1 MQAKAKEISELT
13 NLPLETVMQLV
24 KAKQEHDSLE
34 NVYREYGLLEF
45 LQKTFPD
52 VTFSREDDQ
61 TNQRFCMRYLF
72 CRKGPKANELERKLK
87 FVVLYDTN
95 KINLDDDLRTKL
107 WCEVIQKYTAKW
119 TNLIPAAQRLGWDVA
134 RDDNMVLINGETVEL
149 RLGTSE
155 THVQALPIEYM
166 ERSVDSVYVLLVD
179 DSVVSSNSKGNFCIS
194 KKDQETLSFYGKT
207 EKPYHVHVSMDKDH
221 INISW
226 GELMTQTTHSATPGT
241 PIDLATP
248 SKALSK
254 CEPRRFKTTPK
265 ESFKYQENKI
275 IDCFESGD
283 EGSLLKP
290 AHEFKLFTRAVQ
302 TSDFMKKFCREV
314 LIFACACINS
324 RTNGTIHFG
333 IADENQEKGSVYG
346 LLPRQIV
353 GFPVSDPV
361 QYKDMLT
368 ESVNNCFSGEDREF
382 ARRCICPLEFVGVE
396 SSSACASV
404 NYVIEVDI
412 EASFQYTHD
421 KLFSLDLTPL
431 TEMRKK
437 NVFQYFKRDGSQS
450 SLISEKQLDSFRK
463 DLNRIDARR
472 KQEETEQGKKLQ
484 NMTRQ
489 MQNLLEVDCGELDE
503 TFNRIL
509 VLSETCVDTS
519 EPTAEYLKR
528 ASVLSNIQWSFILD
542 FNFATKTELGLCQTV
557 ARNMDLEIHNVED
570 FNKDKLMRNGI
581 SPSWVFCNGL
591 GDKGL
596 AEPWRKWQISPR
608 ARGLDNL
615 IKKASNEYAE
625 NRTVILFII
634 QPEFTKLEALT
645 YGMFLRHFG
654 ENAVG
659 CYIED
664 HRTEMAWKRYV
675 VDELEYIDE
684 HKLSSRGI
692 LGLPWEEFTEEIQN
706 LTTHSESGTLKI
718 PLNGNTL
725 CTVESEHFKDKSVL
739 IMNSEEC
746 DYLGDMLHQNKE
758 RFDQERRESEIR
770 FYKGEEVTMKNLWFT
785 YNGYKQ
791 VIERDALKK
800 LRECFD
806 HFLSINPHSST
817 GVETMKLLNA
827 RGSGGTTVAL
837 QFLWTLC
844 HCGAPYMA
852 RCCAVNSIE
861 DDTSS
866 TIYNFSKF
874 RNSSN
879 LTTVVL
885 VDDVHETEFQ
895 RLVKEL
901 SEKVKGVEL
910 NNIPFILL
918 KVEPST
924 HPKEAVRDCDR
935 RGCTFLDYKLSKS
948 ELRFFNGK
956 YDEMERNHGDGFAE
970 FADGHLLA
978 FMMLMQNSE
987 ENRKCY
993 AERIVESALIGLNDN
1008 ERAVLK
1014 FLSLIC
1020 LSVPDNT
1027 YMYIASFDPIMTS
1040 VTFRREGIHFNWTK
1054 SVSVN
1059 AEMFLRFKD
1068 LGISTNTSIK
1078 KERAVAVMFREFAEA
1093 IISWAYTHEEKTI
1106 GDIALDLMNCDAFLH
1121 GSGIQQNEEFIGYLY
1136 YKIYLALQGKKK
1148 QTHGSKR
1155 EIFSRLISRILE
1167 KDNCVSKV
1175 HLDKAI
1181 DVMKLGYERL
1191 DHPVLAQQVARLS
1204 YIHGFT
1210 IKEESENYFTLAI
1223 EWVQEALSKQKKD
1236 SYFLDTAG
1244 RIRLSKLKATFPKVR
1259 GSRHGRLDRAED
1271 CATAL
1276 ELCLETIKWF
1286 QDSQRAEQTSYSI
1299 NTAGYYGE
1307 IQTMEFFLSI
1317 LSNSVVFEYNPEN
1330 LRKYLCLPNW
1340 MPGPLPWTA
1349 GQNTILKGLRER
1361 YITCLGRIEEI
1372 QSIIKTED
1380 EIDTY
1385 KLNVPFRQF
1394 FVLCDPDQPSDDL
1407 AKWTQNQ
1414 MCIQNHI
1421 GGSIFKNAFNI
1432 HHTKKRKLEDPDNP
1446 RDLIQIRQKLEDN
1459 FSLDVEET
1467 VKDEDMLLM
1476 ICIKIASYSPF
1487 RKPSLPKH
1495 LAIEELLETK
1505 DNMNALLQ
1513 KQERINGR
1521 FESYC
1526 TLFSFMLQWPHDNPD
1541 IPLDKNWRNQYDE
1554 TLKKLETISEAM
1566 RWKYKNSSTERDL
1579 GGREEFCRRQRLE
1592 RVPKNCSVT
1601 TLFYLGNGQGLD
1613 QYVHVNELSHPEDQ
1627 RGRAINWEH
1636 PNIAKRLKR
1645 LSGKRIG
1652 QNSIKVNT
1660 ADGNTIHIAVATQ
1673 WQDKY
1678 SVEDVYFYLGFTW
1691 RGPLAYYVKEVCKAG
1706 THDIEG

>member
-1 MQAKAKEISELT
+1 
-13 NLPLETVMQLV
+13 MQLV
-24 KAKQEHDSLE
+24 KAKQEHGSSE
-34 NVYREYGLLEF
+34 NVYREYSLLEF
-45 LQKTFPD
+45 LQKTYPD
-52 VTFSREDDQ
+52 ISFSTENDQ
-61 TNQRFCMRYLF
+61 RNQRFCMRYLF
-72 CRKGPKANELERKLK
+72 CRKGPRANELERKLK

-95 KINLDDDLRTKL
+95 KINLDDDLRRKL

-119 TNLIPAAQRLGWDVA
+119 TNLIPPAQKLGWDVSG
-134 RDDNMVLINGETVEL
+134 DDNTVLINGETVEL
-149 RLGTSE
+149 RLGTSQ
-155 THVQALPIEYM
+155 THVKALPIEKM
-166 ERSVDSVYVLLVD
+166 EKSADSVYVLLVD
-179 DSVVSSNSKGNFCIS
+179 DSVVSSNSKGHFCIS
-194 KKDQETLSFYGKT
+194 KKDQETLSFSGKT
-207 EKPYHVHVSMDKDH
+207 ERPYHAHVSIDKDH
-221 INISW
+221 INVSW
-226 GELMTQTTHSATPGT
+226 GELMIQTTHSTE
-241 PIDLATP
+241 P
-248 SKALSK
+248 SKALPK
-254 CEPRRFKTTPK
+254 CEPRRFKNTPK
-265 ESFKYQENKI
+265 ESFRYQENRI

-290 AHEFKLFTRAVQ
+290 AHEFKLFTTAVKR
-302 TSDFMKKFCREV
+302 SDHMKKFCREV

-333 IADENQEKGSVYG
+333 IADENQEKVSEYG

-353 GFPVSDPV
+353 GFPISDPV

-368 ESVNNCFSGEDREF
+368 QSVNNCFSEEDREF
-382 ARRCICPLEFVGVE
+382 ARRCICTPEFVGVK
-396 SSSACASV
+396 SSSACASL

-412 EASFQYTHD
+412 DASFEYTHD

-431 TEMRKK
+431 TEIRKK
-437 NVFQYFKRDGSQS
+437 NLFQCFRRNGSQS
-450 SLISEKQLDSFRK
+450 SLILEKQLDSFRK
-463 DLNRIDARR
+463 DLKRIDARR
-472 KQEETEQGKKLQ
+472 RQEETELVKKLQ

-489 MQNLLEVDCGELDE
+489 MQNLLEVNCGQLDE

-519 EPTAEYLKR
+519 EPTSEYLKR

-542 FNFATKTELGLCQTV
+542 FNFATKTERGLCERV
-557 ARNMDLEIHNVED
+557 ARNMNLEIHNVED
-570 FNKDKLMRNGI
+570 FNNDKLMRNGI
-581 SPSWVFCNGL
+581 SPSWVFCNGI
-591 GDKGL
+591 GGKDA
-596 AEPWRKWQISPR
+596 AEPWRRWQISPR

-625 NRTVILFII
+625 NRTVVLFII
-634 QPEFTKLEALT
+634 QPGFTKLEALT

-654 ENAVG
+654 ENAVC

-664 HRTEMAWKRYV
+664 HRTELAWKRYV

-684 HKLSSRGI
+684 HKLLSRGI

-718 PLNGNTL
+718 PLNENTL

-770 FYKGEEVTMKNLWFT
+770 FYRGEEVTMKNLWFT

-806 HFLSINPHSST
+806 YLLSINPRSST
-817 GVETMKLLNA
+817 GVETMTLLNT

-852 RCCAVNSIE
+852 RCCVVSSIE

-895 RLVKEL
+895 RLVKGL
-901 SEKVKGVEL
+901 SEKVQGDEL
-910 NNIPFILL
+910 NSIPFILVR
-918 KVEPST
+918 VEPSS
-924 HPKEAVRDCDR
+924 HPDEELRECDR
-935 RGCTFLDYKLSKS
+935 RRCTILDYKLSKS

-956 YDEMERNHGDGFAE
+956 YDEMERNHGHGFQE

-978 FMMLMQNSE
+978 FMMLMQNSD

-993 AERIVESALIGLNDN
+993 AERIVTSALIGLNDN
-1008 ERAVLK
+1008 ERAILK
-1014 FLSLIC
+1014 FLSLIY

-1027 YMYIASFDPIMTS
+1027 YVYIASFDPIMMS
-1040 VTFRREGIHFNWTK
+1040 VAFRRQGFQFNWTK

-1059 AEMFLRFKD
+1059 AVMFLRFKY
-1068 LGISTNTSIK
+1068 LRISKNPRIK

-1106 GDIALDLMNCDAFLH
+1106 GDIALDLMNCDAFVH
-1121 GSGIQQNEEFIGYLY
+1121 GGGIQRNEEFIGYLN

-1148 QTHGSKR
+1148 QTLGSKR
-1155 EIFSRLISRILE
+1155 AHFSILISRILE

-1175 HLDKAI
+1175 RLDKAI

-1204 YIHGFT
+1204 YIHGPT
-1210 IKEESENYFTLAI
+1210 IEEETEKCFTLAI
-1223 EWVQEALSKQKKD
+1223 KWVQEALSKQKED

-1259 GSRHGRLDRAED
+1259 GTRRHGKLNRVED
-1271 CATAL
+1271 CVTAL

-1286 QDSQRAEQTSYSI
+1286 QDSQRAERTGSSI

-1317 LSNSVVFEYNPEN
+1317 LSNSVVFHYHPEN
-1330 LRKYLCLPNW
+1330 LIKYLCLPDW

-1349 GQNTILKGLRER
+1349 EKDTILKGFRER
-1361 YITCLGRIEEI
+1361 YIICLGRIEEV
-1372 QSIIKTED
+1372 QSIIKTEEE

-1385 KLNVPFRQF
+1385 KLYVPFREF
-1394 FVLCDPDQPSDDL
+1394 FVFCDPDQPQDDL

-1414 MCIQNHI
+1414 M
-1421 GGSIFKNAFNI
+1421 G
-1432 HHTKKRKLEDPDNP
+1432 
-1446 RDLIQIRQKLEDN
+1446 
-1459 FSLDVEET
+1459 V
-1467 VKDEDMLLM
+1467 
-1476 ICIKIASYSPF
+1476 
-1487 RKPSLPKH
+1487 
-1495 LAIEELLETK
+1495 
-1505 DNMNALLQ
+1505 
-1513 KQERINGR
+1513 
-1521 FESYC
+1521 
-1526 TLFSFMLQWPHDNPD
+1526 
-1541 IPLDKNWRNQYDE
+1541 
-1554 TLKKLETISEAM
+1554 
-1566 RWKYKNSSTERDL
+1566 
-1579 GGREEFCRRQRLE
+1579 
-1592 RVPKNCSVT
+1592 
-1601 TLFYLGNGQGLD
+1601 YLGKGTYWQFFT
-1613 QYVHVNELSHPEDQ
+1613 
-1627 RGRAINWEH
+1627 
-1636 PNIAKRLKR
+1636 
-1645 LSGKRIG
+1645 SGKQI
-1652 QNSIKVNT
+1652 
-1660 ADGNTIHIAVATQ
+1660 
-1673 WQDKY
+1673 
-1678 SVEDVYFYLGFTW
+1678 
-1691 RGPLAYYVKEVCKAG
+1691 
-1706 THDIEG
+1706 